1 MSTIANDSEAVALA
15 VERTELTQQS
25 ETTIILPFEI
35 KEEFTVEEPKSVNN
49 SSFYKATKRAFDI
62 IVSFCMLLVLILP
75 MAIIGVIIKF
85 SSKGPVLYT
94 QERLGKNGVPFKMIK
109 FRTMVVGSE
118 KDGAQWSSGKED
130 SRIYPFGRVLRDLR
144 LDELPQ
150 LWSIFIGKMS
160 FVGPRPERECFYNE
174 FEKYVHGFSHRL
186 KVTPGLTGLAQ
197 VSGGYELKPE
207 EKIVYDMEYIN
218 NQSLL
223 LDLKIIFKTVAVVFT
238 HEGAK

>member
-1 MSTIANDSEAVALA
+1 MSTAANSPDTAVLA
-15 VERTELTQQS
+15 VEETELTEQT
-25 ETTIILPFEI
+25 ETTIIMPFEI
-35 KEEFTVEEPKSVNN
+35 NEEYTVEEPKSVNN
-49 SSFYKATKRAFDI
+49 SLFYIVTKRAFDI
-62 IVSFCMLLVLILP
+62 VASFCMLLVLLLP
-75 MAIIGVIIKF
+75 MAIIAILIKL
-85 SSKGPVLYT
+85 SSKGPVLYK

-109 FRTMVVGSE
+109 FRTMVVDSE
-118 KDGAQWSSGKED
+118 KDGIQWSSGKED
-130 SRIYPFGRVLRDLR
+130 SRIYPFGRVLRDFR

-150 LWSIFIGKMS
+150 LWSIFTGKMS

-174 FEKYVHGFSHRL
+174 FEKYVHGFSYRL

-207 EKIVYDMEYIN
+207 EKIVYDIEYIN
-218 NQSLL
+218 KQSLL